1 MKKLIKLI
9 SIWLLPTAFIILVIF
24 SIKVFVA
31 DFRYAHQT
39 SMVYQPPMPWAKHF
53 VTVSI
58 KKFIVKTFNN
68 QELGL
73 PRRYIF
79 LSEQSKEKL
88 LSATPNSTKEWV
100 DGYILNDSNK
110 FQDIQIRYRG
120 DNPLNWLLEKKSI
133 RIKTK
138 KTQLFGR
145 KRYFE
150 YFPLV
155 VKKYIS
161 AKIAEDMGVLIS
173 KPKLIELYVNGQSD
187 GIFVENEKINE
198 NFLRRNLIM
207 PVNLYKGENQ
217 TLEKFIGLDKNLFN
231 NPGMWK
237 KLAIFNQEKKKDNSD
252 LTNFLSALQS
262 SEWNENFD
270 VSLNGYINLENQAK
284 LSAYTVITQNWH
296 SDSWHNMR
304 LLLDPWNGYVNQIIV
319 DPNLSN
325 EIIRPDLRKYYKK
338 GEFALDFSSND
349 LTSLLHR
356 SSEFNHAKYTSLLH
370 FIKNKEVIKKNLD
383 FIREVLKDL
392 KISLKRDPE
401 LNSKKT
407 LELFELSAQYLK
419 SNENNIMKEFNS
431 TPKARWKK
439 NDNSF
444 SIFINDKMPITNIKL
459 SFLEPGPNWVALDEN
474 YNNMFDENELKFF
487 TNEDNYIY
495 IPVTIYSNRLKVT
508 NQKTSMHSQL
518 EIKTAN
524 TKFNFITEKNIIPD
538 KIVASNPFS
547 QKSFIIENENVNGV
561 QKNKFNKIIINKKS
575 KKDNNYKLLSG
586 NITVNA
592 NLVFDFPVKIM
603 PGTNFFIKE
612 GKHIIFKDRVIANGD
627 KNKPITF
634 KKHDISSKP
643 WGTIAL
649 VGKNSKNSELSNLI
663 ITGGS
668 GGKYK
673 QFIFTSMLSLHNTNN
688 IKLEN
693 IELSNNSLFD
703 DMIHLVYCENVV
715 LNNLKLNYAL
725 NDAIDIDISNNII
738 IKNSQFIA
746 PNNDAIDFME
756 STALVEFSSI
766 IGSKDKGI
774 SVGENSNI
782 LIYKNFLKNNNLAIA
797 VKDKSIAEIIETKFK
812 NNSIQISAYS
822 KNWQY
827 GGGGRANVV
836 NSIFESKI
844 NSLESSNSSKI
855 YIDNS
860 VINGE
865 KKIKGKTVF
874 INKDKKKDENYK
886 ILHPMYEQITL

>member
-9 SIWLLPTAFIILVIF
+9 SIWLLPIAFIILVIF
-24 SIKVFVA
+24 SIRVFVS
-31 DFRYAHQT
+31 DFRFGHQT
-39 SMVYQPPMPWAKHF
+39 SMVYQNPFPWAKYF

-58 KKFIVKTFNN
+58 KKFIIKTFNN

-73 PRRYIF
+73 PHRYMY
-79 LSEQSKEKL
+79 LNEQSEQKL

-100 DGYILNDSNK
+100 DGYILNNSKK

-120 DNPLNWLLEKKSI
+120 DNPRNWLLEKKSI

-150 YFPLV
+150 YFPFEIQ
-155 VKKYIS
+155 KYIS

-198 NFLRRNLIM
+198 NFLRRNLFM
-207 PVNLYKGENQ
+207 PVNLYKGQNNS
-217 TLEKFIGLDKNLFN
+217 LESFIGLDTNLFN
-231 NPGMWK
+231 NPGMWT
-237 KLAIFNQEKKKDNSD
+237 KLAVFNLEEEKNNSD
-252 LTNFLSALQS
+252 LANFLFTLQA
-262 SEWNENFD
+262 SELSENFD
-270 VSLNGYINLENQAK
+270 ISLDGYINLENHAK
-284 LSAYTVITQNWH
+284 LSAYIVITQNRQYH
-296 SDSWHNMR
+296 RFANQR
-304 LLLDPWNGYVNQIIV
+304 LFLDPWSGYVNQIIV
-319 DPNLSN
+319 DPSMGNGVN
-325 EIIRPDLRKYYKK
+325 GK
-338 GEFALDFSSND
+338 FALDFSTND
-349 LTSLLHR
+349 LTALLHR
-356 SSEFNHAKYTSLLH
+356 SSEFNHAKYMSLLY
-370 FIKNKEVIKKNLD
+370 FIKDAEIIKKTLKFIEDIPKD
-383 FIREVLKDL
+383 FEV
-392 KISLKRDPE
+392 SLKRDPE
-401 LNSKKT
+401 MNSKKT
-407 LELFELSAQYLK
+407 LREFELVAQYLK
-419 SNENNIMKEFNS
+419 SNEASIMKQFNS
-431 TPKARWKK
+431 IPNARWKK
-439 NDNSF
+439 NDNGF
-444 SIFINDKMPITNIKL
+444 SIFINDKMPISDIKL
-459 SFLEPGPNWVALDEN
+459 SFLKDKPGWVSLDEN
-474 YNNMFDENELKFF
+474 YNGLVDENELKFF
-487 TNEDNYIY
+487 SSKDNYIY

-508 NQKTSMHSQL
+508 NKKVSMHSQFDI
-518 EIKTAN
+518 ETAN
-524 TKFNFITEKNIIPD
+524 TKFNIITENNIIPNTV
-538 KIVASNPFS
+538 VATNPFS
-547 QKSFIIENENVNGV
+547 QKSFVIKNENINGV
-561 QKNKFNKIIINKKS
+561 QKNKFNKIIINNESKS
-575 KKDNNYKLLSG
+575 DNNYKLLSG
-586 NITVNA
+586 NIRVNTD
-592 NLVFDFPVKIM
+592 LVYDFPVKIM
-603 PGTNFFIKE
+603 PGTNFFVKE
-612 GKHIIFKDRVIANGD
+612 GKHIIFKDKVIANGL

-634 KKHDISSKP
+634 KKHNISSKP

-649 VGKNSKNSELSNLI
+649 VGVNSQNSELSNLI

-673 QFIFTSMLSLHNTNN
+673 QFIFTSMLSLHNTKN

-725 NDAIDIDISNNII
+725 NDAIDVDISNNIA
-738 IKNSQFIA
+738 IKNSQFIE

-756 STALVEFSSI
+756 STALVEFSTI

-782 LIYKNFLKNNNLAIA
+782 LIYNNLLKNNNLAIA
-797 VKDKSIAEIIETKFK
+797 VKDKSIAEIVETNFK
-812 NNSIQISAYS
+812 NNNIQISAYS

-827 GGGGRANVV
+827 GEGGTANVV
-836 NSIFESKI
+836 NSTFESEI
-844 NSLESSNSSKI
+844 NSLESSSSSKI

-886 ILHPMYEQITL
+886 ILHPMYEQITF

>member
-9 SIWLLPTAFIILVIF
+9 SIWLLPITFIILVIF
-24 SIKVFVA
+24 SIRVFVS
-31 DFRYAHQT
+31 DFRFAHQT
-39 SMVYQPPMPWAKHF
+39 SMVYQWPFPWAKYF

-58 KKFIVKTFNN
+58 KKFLAKTFNN
-68 QELGL
+68 QEMGL
-73 PRRYIF
+73 PRRYIY
-79 LSEQSKEKL
+79 LSEQSEQKL
-88 LSATPNSTKEWV
+88 LSSTPNSTKDWV
-100 DGYILNDSNK
+100 GGYILNNSKK

-120 DNPLNWLLEKKSI
+120 DNPANWLLEKKSI
-133 RIKTK
+133 RIKTR
-138 KTQLFGR
+138 KTQLLGR

-155 VKKYIS
+155 VEKYIS

-187 GIFVENEKINE
+187 GIFIENEKINE

-207 PVNLYKGENQ
+207 PVNLYKGENHNI
-217 TLEKFIGLDKNLFN
+217 EKFIGLDENLFN
-231 NPGMWK
+231 NPGIWK
-237 KLAIFNQEKKKDNSD
+237 KLAIFNQEEEKNNSD
-252 LTNFLSALQS
+252 LANFLSTMQT
-262 SEWNENFD
+262 SELSENFD
-270 VSLNGYINLENQAK
+270 SSLDGYIDLENYAK
-284 LSAYTVITQNWH
+284 LSAYTVITQNDHNVGWL
-296 SDSWHNMR
+296 NMR
-304 LLLDPWNGYVNQIIV
+304 LFLDPWNGYVNQVIV
-319 DPNLSN
+319 DPVMADNIN
-325 EIIRPDLRKYYKK
+325 GK
-338 GEFALDFSSND
+338 FALDFSTND
-349 LTSLLHR
+349 LTALLYR
-356 SSEFNHAKYTSLLH
+356 SSEFNHAKYKSLLY
-370 FIKNKEVIKKNLD
+370 FIKDEEVIKKNLK
-383 FIREVLKDL
+383 FIRDISEDL

-401 LNSKKT
+401 MNSKKT
-407 LELFELSAQYLK
+407 LEEFKLYAQYLK
-419 SNENNIMKEFNS
+419 SNEDNIMEQFNS
-431 TPKARWKK
+431 RPNARWKK

-444 SIFINDKMPITNIKL
+444 SIFINDKMPISNIKL
-459 SFLEPGPNWVALDEN
+459 SFPSDKPAWVSLDEN
-474 YNNMFDENELKFF
+474 YNGLVDKNELKFF
-487 TNEDNYIY
+487 PNKDNYIY
-495 IPVTIYSNRLKVT
+495 IPITIYSNRIKVT
-508 NQKTSMHSQL
+508 NKKVHMHSQL
-518 EIKTAN
+518 DIETVN
-524 TKFNFITEKNIIPD
+524 TKFNFITENNSTPD
-538 KIVASNPFS
+538 KVIALNPFS
-547 QKSFIIENENVNGV
+547 QKSFIMEKENINGV
-561 QKNKFNKIIINKKS
+561 QKNKFNKIIINSES
-575 KKDNNYKLLSG
+575 KNDNNYKLLSG
-586 NITVNA
+586 NIRVNTD
-592 NLVFDFPVKIM
+592 LVFDFPVKIM

-612 GKHIIFKDRVIANGD
+612 GKHIIFKDRLIANGD

-634 KKHDISSKP
+634 KKHDITSKP

-673 QFIFTSMLSLHNTNN
+673 QFVFTSMLSLHNTNN

-766 IGSKDKGI
+766 VGSKDKGI

-782 LIYKNFLKNNNLAIA
+782 LIYNNLLKNNNLGIA
-797 VKDKSIAEIIETKFK
+797 VKDKSIAEIVETKFK
-812 NNSIQISAYS
+812 NNNIQISAYS

-827 GGGGRANVV
+827 GEGGTVNVV
-836 NSIFESKI
+836 NSIFESEI
-844 NSLESSNSSKI
+844 NFLESLNSSKI

-865 KKIKGKTVF
+865 KKIKGKTIF